1 MKNYLFSFL
10 ILFAVFVFPV
20 SQGFAANSFGIAAT
34 VNKSAISDNDVSDRI
49 QLIFA
54 TSGVRNSQENR
65 EKTFPQ
71 ALNSLIEE
79 QLQIQEAERQ
89 NLAVTEEEVLEGFA
103 GMAKQNNLTAEQF
116 DTVIAQQGIPK
127 ATLLQKIKAQIAWRN
142 VITKVL
148 RPQIDVTENDV
159 NARLNR
165 LKDNIGKTE
174 YNVAEIFLP
183 VTEASPD
190 KETKELA
197 QKLISELKSQR
208 VEFQVVAAQFS
219 KAPTGRQGGMMG
231 WVQEGEL
238 PKELDIAL
246 QNLKVGQLSTPIRS
260 LSGYYILA
268 LTGKREI
275 NAETLPSEEDVLNAI
290 GLERLDRLQKRYLA
304 DIRSAAFID
313 RRNN

>member
-1 MKNYLFSFL
+1 MKKYLLSFL
-10 ILFAVFVFPV
+10 ILCLALTFPV
-20 SQGFAANSFGIAAT
+20 IQSFAASSFGIAAT
-34 VNKSAISDNDVSDRI
+34 VNKSAISDKDVYERI

-54 TSGVRNSQENR
+54 SSGVRDTEENR
-65 EKTFPQ
+65 KQAYPQ

-89 NLAVTEEEVLEGFA
+89 NLAVTEEEVTEGFA
-103 GMAKQNNLTAEQF
+103 GMAQQNNMTAEQF
-116 DTVIAQQGIPK
+116 DVVIKQQGIPK
-127 ATLLQKIKAQIAWRN
+127 STLLQKIKAQIAWRN

-159 NARLNR
+159 NARLDR
-165 LKDNIGKTE
+165 LKDSVGNTE
-174 YNVAEIFLP
+174 YDAMEIFLP
-183 VTEASPD
+183 VTDTSPD
-190 KETKELA
+190 AETKELA
-197 QKLISELKSQR
+197 QKLIAELQSKR
-208 VEFQVVAAQFS
+208 VNFQVVAAQFS
-219 KAPTGRQGGMMG
+219 KSPTARQGGAMG
-231 WVQEGEL
+231 WVQENEL

-246 QNLKVGQLSTPIRS
+246 KNLEIGQISTPIRS

-268 LTGKREI
+268 LKGKREVSS
-275 NAETLPSEEDVLNAI
+275 ETLPSEEDILNAI